1 MQGSAKPFF
10 VGSIPHC
17 IPNFKRYNVMQI
29 GQDVTLKETSAVAS
43 IYDLT
48 GNQLTVTITEVNDS
62 YIRVSNSILNDAI
75 VTEMDICH

>member
-1 MQGSAKPFF
+1 
-10 VGSIPHC
+10 
-17 IPNFKRYNVMQI
+17 MQI

-48 GNQLTVTITEVNDS
+48 GNQLTATITEVNDS
-62 YIRVSNSILNDAI
+62 YIRVSNSVLNDAI

>member
-1 MQGSAKPFF
+1 
-10 VGSIPHC
+10 
-17 IPNFKRYNVMQI
+17 MQI

-43 IYDLT
+43 IYDLI

>member
-1 MQGSAKPFF
+1 
-10 VGSIPHC
+10 
-17 IPNFKRYNVMQI
+17 MQI
-29 GQDVTLKETSAVAS
+29 GQDVTLKETSAVVS

-62 YIRVSNSILNDAI
+62 YIRVSNSVLNDAI

>member
-1 MQGSAKPFF
+1 
-10 VGSIPHC
+10 
-17 IPNFKRYNVMQI
+17 MQI

-43 IYDLT
+43 IYDLI

-75 VTEMDICH
+75 MSEMDICH

>member
-1 MQGSAKPFF
+1 
-10 VGSIPHC
+10 
-17 IPNFKRYNVMQI
+17 MQI
-29 GQDVTLKETSAVAS
+29 GQDVTLKETSAVVS

-48 GNQLTVTITEVNDS
+48 GNQLTVTITEVNES